1 VTSIRAVPVPAL
13 PSHEG
18 REGWGVVTTG
28 LALLCLVLTGMRHD
42 LYFGLTAGLAFA
54 LVLLPLWAS
63 AVRGSR
69 WIVWMTV
76 LTAVAAVSSI
86 WLTVWH
92 SDSRTV
98 STAGLLES
106 VFVVLGLGCGI
117 GATLWARGRA
127 SVAVVG
133 TMFGIGLL
141 LGINPDGESFADSPW
156 RFGFSLPVTVL
167 VLALAT
173 RWRKRW
179 VDVLAVLALA
189 GFSAVSG
196 GRSTSAILLMVALL
210 VLWQS
215 WGRPAS
221 SRLAALRTLM
231 LFGMLA
237 FATYLSVQSAILEG
251 ALGESA
257 QERTELQLSTSGT
270 LITGGR
276 PEIGATLAL
285 MTETPGGF
293 GGGSL
298 PSMTDVLVAKSGMAA
313 LGYEPNNGYVENYMF
328 GSGFELHSVIGDLWA
343 WSGVPGLALAAVLL
357 IFLVVRTA
365 VLTTQRAASALILF
379 LGVKSIWNLLFAPLE
394 SALTVL
400 VLAVALMAP
409 LVLQKAPPDL
419 QERRTD
425 E

>member
-1 VTSIRAVPVPAL
+1 MTSNRTVVAPAL

-18 REGWGVVTTG
+18 QQSWGVATTG
-28 LALLCLVLTGMRHD
+28 LALLCLVLTG
-42 LYFGLTAGLAFA
+42 LGQNVFFGLTAGLVLAV
-54 LVLLPLWAS
+54 VLLPLWAS
-63 AVRGSR
+63 SVRSSR
-69 WIVWMTV
+69 WIAWTTS
-76 LTAVAAVSSI
+76 LAAVAAAWSV

-117 GATLWARGRA
+117 GATLWARGRT
-127 SVAVVG
+127 SVTVVG
-133 TMFGIGLL
+133 ATFGIGLL
-141 LGINPDGESFADSPW
+141 LGINPGGESFADNPW
-156 RFGFSLPVTVL
+156 RFGFSLPLTVI
-167 VLALAT
+167 VLALTA

-179 VDVLAVLALA
+179 VDIVAVLALA
-189 GFSAVSG
+189 GVSAING
-196 GRSTSAILLMVALL
+196 GRSTSAILLMVAVL

-221 SRLAALRTLM
+221 SKLAALRTLI

-237 FATYLSVQSAILEG
+237 FGTYLSVQAAILEG

-257 QERTELQLSTSGT
+257 QLRTELQLSTSGT

-276 PEIGATLAL
+276 PEIGATAAL
-285 MTETPGGF
+285 MTESPGGF
-293 GGGSL
+293 GGGII
-298 PSMTDVLVAKSGMAA
+298 PSMSDLLVAKSGMAA

-343 WSGVPGLALAAVLL
+343 WCGIPGLALAAVLL
-357 IFLVVRTA
+357 AFFVVRTA
-365 VLTTQRAASALILF
+365 VLTTGRAASALVLF
-379 LGVKSIWNLLFAPLE
+379 LGVKSVWNLLFAPLE

-409 LVLQKAPPDL
+409 SIRPVGQAA
-419 QERRTD
+419 E
-425 E
+425 

>member
-1 VTSIRAVPVPAL
+1 MTSSPFAPAQAL
-13 PSHEG
+13 PSRQG
-18 REGWGVVTTG
+18 REGWAVATTG
-28 LALLCLVLTGMRHD
+28 LALLCVVLTGMGQG
-42 LYFGLTAGLAFA
+42 LLFGLTVGLAFA

-63 AVRGSR
+63 EVRSSR
-69 WIVWMTV
+69 WITWTMV
-76 LTAVAAVSSI
+76 LTVIAAASSI

-98 STAGLLES
+98 STSGLLES
-106 VFVVLGLGCGI
+106 VFVVLGLGGGI
-117 GATLWARGRA
+117 GATLWARSRT
-127 SVAVVG
+127 SVTVVG
-133 TMFGIGLL
+133 TLFGIGLL
-141 LGINPDGESFADSPW
+141 LRIDPGGESFSENPW
-156 RFGFSLPVTVL
+156 RFGFSLPVTVI
-167 VLALAT
+167 VLALVT

-179 VDVLAVLALA
+179 LDVVAVLALA
-189 GFSAVSG
+189 GVSAANG

-210 VLWQS
+210 VVWQS

-221 SRLAALRTLM
+221 SKLAAVRTLI
-231 LFGMLA
+231 LFGLLA
-237 FATYLSVQSAILEG
+237 FGTYLSVQAAILEG

-257 QERTELQLSTSGT
+257 QLRTELQLSTSGT

-285 MTETPGGF
+285 MAESPGGF

-313 LGYEPNNGYVENYMF
+313 LGYDPNNGYVENYMF
-328 GSGFELHSVIGDLWA
+328 GTGFEVHSVIGDLWA
-343 WSGVPGLALAAVLL
+343 WSGIPGLLLATVLL
-357 IFLVVRTA
+357 LFFVVRTA
-365 VLTTQRAASALILF
+365 VLTTGRAASGLLLF

-409 LVLQKAPPDL
+409 LALQK
-419 QERRTD
+419 RRAD

>member
-1 VTSIRAVPVPAL
+1 MGGAAHAVTSNRVVLAPAL

-18 REGWGVVTTG
+18 QQGWDAATTV
-28 LALLCLVLTGMRHD
+28 LALVLLVLTGQGQNVF
-42 LYFGLTAGLAFA
+42 FGLTAGLALA
-54 LVLLPLWAS
+54 LMLLPLWATWLGS
-63 AVRGSR
+63 SR
-69 WIVWMTV
+69 WITWMTILV
-76 LTAVAAVSSI
+76 GIATMWNV

-92 SDSRTV
+92 SDSRGM
-98 STAGLLES
+98 STSGLLES
-106 VFVVLGLGCGI
+106 VFVVLGLAAGV
-117 GATLWARGRA
+117 GATLWARSRT
-127 SVAVVG
+127 SVTAVGVA
-133 TMFGIGLL
+133 FGIGLL

-156 RFGFSLPVTVL
+156 RFGFSLPVTVI
-167 VLALAT
+167 VLAVTA

-179 VDVLAVLALA
+179 IDVVAVLALA
-189 GFSAVSG
+189 GFSAISG

-221 SRLAALRTLM
+221 SRLAALRTLV

-237 FATYLSVQSAILEG
+237 FGTYLAVQAAILEG
-251 ALGESA
+251 ALGEGA
-257 QERTELQLSTSGT
+257 QLRTELQLSTSGT

-276 PEIGATLAL
+276 PEIGATAAL
-285 MTETPGGF
+285 MTESPGGF
-293 GGGSL
+293 GGGSV
-298 PSMTDVLVAKSGMAA
+298 PSMTDLLVAKSGMAA

-343 WSGVPGLALAAVLL
+343 WCGIPGLALAVVLL
-357 IFLVVRTA
+357 FFFVVRTA
-365 VLTTQRAASALILF
+365 VLTTGRAASALLLF

-409 LVLQKAPPDL
+409 LTRPARQAI
-419 QERRTD
+419 E
-425 E
+425 

>member
-1 VTSIRAVPVPAL
+1 MTSSPFAPAQAL
-13 PSHEG
+13 PSRQG
-18 REGWGVVTTG
+18 REGWAVATTG
-28 LALLCLVLTGMRHD
+28 LALLCVVLTGMGQG
-42 LYFGLTAGLAFA
+42 LLFGLTVGLAFA
-54 LVLLPLWAS
+54 MVLLPLWAS
-63 AVRGSR
+63 EVRSSR
-69 WIVWMTV
+69 WITWTMV
-76 LTAVAAVSSI
+76 LTVIAAASSV
-86 WLTVWH
+86 WLTAWH

-98 STAGLLES
+98 STSGLLES

-117 GATLWARGRA
+117 GATLWARSRT
-127 SVAVVG
+127 SVTVVG
-133 TMFGIGLL
+133 TLFGIGLL
-141 LGINPDGESFADSPW
+141 LRIDPGGESFSENPW
-156 RFGFSLPVTVL
+156 RFGFSLPVTVI

-179 VDVLAVLALA
+179 VDVVAVLALA
-189 GFSAVSG
+189 GVSAANG

-210 VLWQS
+210 VVWQS

-221 SRLAALRTLM
+221 SKLAAVRTLI
-231 LFGMLA
+231 LFGLLA
-237 FATYLSVQSAILEG
+237 FGTYLSVQAAILEG

-257 QERTELQLSTSGT
+257 QLRTELQLSTSGT

-285 MTETPGGF
+285 MAESPGGF
-293 GGGSL
+293 GGGSV

-313 LGYEPNNGYVENYMF
+313 LGYDPNNGYVENYMF
-328 GSGFELHSVIGDLWA
+328 GTGFEVHSVIGDLWA
-343 WSGVPGLALAAVLL
+343 WSGIPGLLLAMVLL
-357 IFLVVRTA
+357 LFFVVRTA
-365 VLTTQRAASALILF
+365 VLTTGRAASALLLF

-409 LVLQKAPPDL
+409 LAIQK
-419 QERRTD
+419 RRTD